1 MLVRAEGGKFIIEL
15 AEQHIA
21 KYGDAEDGDFAL
33 ERIASMGLRWKNHLL
48 DAPDSQFQLQHLG
61 Q

>member
-21 KYGDAEDGDFAL
+21 KYGDAEDGGDFAP

-48 DAPDSQFQLQHLG
+48 DARP
-61 Q
+61 